1 MYLIKRLKMKNQEIS
16 QIIDNLRGR
25 KGYEEKKAKKLG
37 YTSLYDYF
45 EDKLEKKQIAIENEK
60 ELVKLAAIQR
70 DILKENKLSQNKCKC
85 C

>member
-1 MYLIKRLKMKNQEIS
+1 MKNQEIS

-25 KGYEEKKAKKLG
+25 NGYEEKKAKKLG

-60 ELVKLAAIQR
+60 ELVKQTAIQR

>member
-1 MYLIKRLKMKNQEIS
+1 MKNQEIS

-45 EDKLEKKQIAIENEK
+45 EDKLEKKNSYWEWKRTSEKNCYSKRYFERKQIITE
-60 ELVKLAAIQR
+60 
-70 DILKENKLSQNKCKC
+70 
-85 C
+85 

>member
-1 MYLIKRLKMKNQEIS
+1 MKNQEIS

-60 ELVKLAAIQR
+60 ELVKQAAIQR

>member
-1 MYLIKRLKMKNQEIS
+1 MKNQEIS

-45 EDKLEKKQIAIENEK
+45 EDKLEKKQIAIQNEK
-60 ELVKLAAIQR
+60 ELVKQTAIQR

>member
-60 ELVKLAAIQR
+60 ELVKQTAIQR

>member
-1 MYLIKRLKMKNQEIS
+1 MKNQEIS

-60 ELVKLAAIQR
+60 ELVKQTAIQR
-70 DILKENKLSQNKCKC
+70 DVLKEKKLSQNKCKC

>member
-1 MYLIKRLKMKNQEIS
+1 MKNQEIS
-16 QIIDNLRGR
+16 QINDNLRGR

-60 ELVKLAAIQR
+60 ELVKQTAIQR

>member
-1 MYLIKRLKMKNQEIS
+1 MKNQEIS

-60 ELVKLAAIQR
+60 ELVKQGAIQR

>member
-1 MYLIKRLKMKNQEIS
+1 MKNQEIS

-60 ELVKLAAIQR
+60 ELVKQTAIQR
-70 DILKENKLSQNKCKC
+70 DILKENKLSKNKCKC

>member
-1 MYLIKRLKMKNQEIS
+1 MNNQEIS

-25 KGYEEKKAKKLG
+25 KAYEEKKAKKLG

-45 EDKLEKKQIAIENEK
+45 EDKLEKKQIAIENDK
-60 ELVKLAAIQR
+60 ELVKQAAIQR

>member
-1 MYLIKRLKMKNQEIS
+1 MKNQEIS

-37 YTSLYDYF
+37 YTSIYDYF

-60 ELVKLAAIQR
+60 ELVKQAAIQR
-70 DILKENKLSQNKCKC
+70 DILKENKLSQKKCKC

>member
-1 MYLIKRLKMKNQEIS
+1 MKNQEIS

-60 ELVKLAAIQR
+60 ELVKQTAIQR
-70 DILKENKLSQNKCKC
+70 DILKYIKKKQL
-85 C
+85 

>member
-1 MYLIKRLKMKNQEIS
+1 MKNQEIS

-60 ELVKLAAIQR
+60 ELVKQAVIQR

>member
-1 MYLIKRLKMKNQEIS
+1 MKNQEIS

-60 ELVKLAAIQR
+60 ELVKKTVIQR

>member
-1 MYLIKRLKMKNQEIS
+1 VKIERLKMKNQEIS

-60 ELVKLAAIQR
+60 ELVKQTAIQR
-70 DILKENKLSQNKCKC
+70 DVLKEKKLSQNKCKC

>member
-1 MYLIKRLKMKNQEIS
+1 MKNQEIS

-45 EDKLEKKQIAIENEK
+45 EDKLEKKIAIENEK
-60 ELVKLAAIQR
+60 ELVKQATIQR

>member
-1 MYLIKRLKMKNQEIS
+1 MKNQEIS

>member
-1 MYLIKRLKMKNQEIS
+1 VKIERLKMKNQEIS

-60 ELVKLAAIQR
+60 ELVKQTAIQR

>member
-1 MYLIKRLKMKNQEIS
+1 MKNQEIS

-45 EDKLEKKQIAIENEK
+45 EDKLEKKQIVIENEK
-60 ELVKLAAIQR
+60 ELVKQAAIQR